1 MLVSKPKDMP
11 EEPTLKSE
19 KENSQFNIPMV
30 LFVSK
35 CVSYDYWLTKNS
47 LPFSVDR
54 E

>member
-35 CVSYDYWLTKNS
+35 CVSYDY
-47 LPFSVDR
+47 
-54 E
+54 